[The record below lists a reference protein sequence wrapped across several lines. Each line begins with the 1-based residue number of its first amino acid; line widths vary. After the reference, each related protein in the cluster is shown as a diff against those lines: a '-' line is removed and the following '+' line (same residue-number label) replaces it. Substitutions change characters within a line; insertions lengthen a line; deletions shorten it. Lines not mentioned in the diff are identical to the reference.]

1 MNSKEKGFWERYLWS
16 VQKHGLRSI
25 GDCYSRPSSRQVS
38 AYHCIV
44 AANPHARYMTVVAA
58 GCQTFSVGWLQCDK
72 DNNWY
77 FEYETASNHYSVQ
90 LDDDMKA
97 DAEAYGICPWKK

>member
-1 MNSKEKGFWERYLWS
+1 MNSKERGFWERYLWS

-25 GDCYSRPSSRQVS
+25 EDCYSKPSSRKVS

-44 AANPHARYMTVVAA
+44 STNTGARYMTVVAA
-58 GCQTFSVGWLQCDK
+58 GCQTFSVGWLVKLGDY
-72 DNNWY
+72 WY
-77 FEYETASNHYSVQ
+77 FRYQTACKAYCVQ

-97 DAEAYGICPWKK
+97 DAEAHGVCPWKK